1 MEETPATVAAN
12 LLIEQLNEKERK
24 DEDLEI
30 TSFKLKRHM
39 EDYKLRSE
47 MSSKKN
53 TVELNHNLMFFKNV
67 SIDAITR
74 AFSPSN
80 KVLKALLLDTAA
92 KGKSVLTLPVAS
104 YGSSTL
110 PFTVDASAIEIS
122 EHTLIALEKA
132 YSNIAAHKSTNSLI
146 DHIVQRAYAN
156 IADLWKPLDIKVSK
170 STDGIIR
177 KSKVS
182 FTFKW

>member
-1 MEETPATVAAN
+1 METPATVAAN
-12 LLIEQLNEKERK
+12 LLIEQLNSNERK

-47 MSSKKN
+47 MSTKKN

-74 AFSPSN
+74 TFSPSN
-80 KVLKALLLDTAA
+80 KVLKALLLETAT
-92 KGKSVLTLPVAS
+92 KGKSHLNRVVAT

-110 PFTVDASAIEIS
+110 PFQIDASAIDVS

-132 YSNIAAHKSTNSLI
+132 YTNIAAHKSTNSLI

-170 STDGIIR
+170 STDGLIR
-177 KSKVS
+177 KSKIS
-182 FTFKW
+182 FVFKW